1 VTVPE
6 IPAVAVATT
15 PAATAG
21 STDATD
27 LAAILDD
34 DAQIDVLRQDVEVHR
49 QAIVDR
55 HGVDGIAPVMLALSR
70 LSGLTQQMSGLTEQ
84 MSIEVRFIRRHFGEA

>member
-1 VTVPE
+1 MTVPE

-21 STDATD
+21 PTDATD

-34 DAQIDVLRQDVEVHR
+34 DAQIDVLRRDVEVHR

-55 HGVDGIAPVMLALSR
+55 HADGIAPVMLALAR